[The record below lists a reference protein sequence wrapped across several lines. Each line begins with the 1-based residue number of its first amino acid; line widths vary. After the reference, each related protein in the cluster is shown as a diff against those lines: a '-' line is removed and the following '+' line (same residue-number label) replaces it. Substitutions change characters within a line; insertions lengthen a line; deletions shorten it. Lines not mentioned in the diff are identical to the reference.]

1 VHLRLPGYPFVME
14 TRDGR
19 SSFAGV
25 ARRAH
30 YTAAESEPRV
40 AASRSPAER
49 SPGASEETGGRI
61 LGGRYELTGIIGHG
75 GMGTVWRAKDLAL
88 GRAVAV
94 KVLAPHLA
102 ADPRVLARFVR
113 EAHAAAALAHANVVT
128 VFDTGADAG
137 EHYIVM
143 ELVDGESL
151 AERLRRE
158 GPLRVDEA
166 LSITSQVLKGLQA
179 AHDRA
184 LVHSDVTPCNI
195 MLPKKG
201 GAKLV
206 DFGIARAIDDGSPA
220 QTRSLLGTVAYLSP
234 EQAAARPL
242 DPRSDLY
249 ALGCVLFE
257 MLTGRPPFASGTPLS
272 IAAAHVHRRPD
283 PPSTLQP
290 GLSPAVDA
298 LVLRALSK
306 DREERHSSADA
317 MAGAVR
323 AVLRDLPKE
332 PFDDSGTPKP
342 ATPLRAGASA
352 LPERGDE
359 APGAREPL
367 SSLPTVRESQTVGD
381 PASALPRPKARSGR
395 RRALIVGLVIA
406 ALIGFGLIA
415 LALALGDEPQSA
427 APPSDRSSTV
437 DPTPMPTAS
446 PGATPAPAGAQEAA
460 TVTAP
465 SRDAPP
471 AAWQRAGDVEKADEP
486 EKTRRDSAADRA
498 TQAGRSGSAGSGRD

>member
-1 VHLRLPGYPFVME
+1 
-14 TRDGR
+14 
-19 SSFAGV
+19 
-25 ARRAH
+25 
-30 YTAAESEPRV
+30 
-40 AASRSPAER
+40 
-49 SPGASEETGGRI
+49 
-61 LGGRYELTGIIGHG
+61 
-75 GMGTVWRAKDLAL
+75 MGTVWHARDLAL

-113 EAHAAAALAHANVVT
+113 EARAAAALAHANVVT

-137 EHYIVM
+137 EHFIVM

-158 GPLRVDEA
+158 GPLPVDEA
-166 LSITSQVLKGLQA
+166 LTITSQVLKGLQA

-206 DFGIARAIDDGSPA
+206 DFGIAKAIDDGSPA

-283 PPSTLQP
+283 PPSTLRP
-290 GLSPAVDA
+290 SVDRAVDA

-317 MAGAVR
+317 MAEAVR

-332 PFDDSGTPKP
+332 PFDDSRTPKS
-342 ATPLRAGASA
+342 ATPLRTGVSA

-359 APGAREPL
+359 APGVRESL
-367 SSLPTVRESQTVGD
+367 SGLPTVRELPTVGD
-381 PASALPRPKARSGR
+381 PATALPQPKARSGR
-395 RRALIVGLVIA
+395 RRALIVGLVLA

-427 APPSDRSSTV
+427 APPTDRGSTV

-446 PGATPAPAGAQEAA
+446 PGAAASPSGAQAA

-471 AAWQRAGDVEKADEP
+471 AAWQRAGDVEKAGEP
-486 EKTRRDSAADRA
+486 AKTRRDSAAEGV
-498 TQAGRSGSAGSGRD
+498 TQAGRSGPAGSGRD